1 MKTLKDLKDF
11 DIFNLAKLQEFN
23 KKITELIKNA
33 LNRNTNAY
41 LILGESS
48 FPLNPFHANA

>member
-11 DIFNLAKLQEFN
+11 DIFNLGKLQEFN

-33 LNRNTNAY
+33 LNQNTNAY